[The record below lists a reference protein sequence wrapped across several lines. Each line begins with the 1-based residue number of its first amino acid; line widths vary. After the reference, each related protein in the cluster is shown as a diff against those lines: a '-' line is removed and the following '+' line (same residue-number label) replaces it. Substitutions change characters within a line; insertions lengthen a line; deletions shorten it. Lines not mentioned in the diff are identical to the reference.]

1 MLECSDVCAL
11 CSGTALSDSLL
22 KAKVC
27 KFKSDSSQYAALE
40 THLLYPSLPSV
51 PANSFMGSATDRRPC
66 QAGSSIVCTV
76 AAVCHSVRN
85 LEYVAHV
92 AKKGQV
98 DVAELIETTVASSGG
113 RECVVILAS
122 AATVE
127 KEAQYSVHSSL
138 VPEGRATTEDTA
150 IKIILSLQSAS
161 KGLVWYWSM
170 DLLGYSYI
178 LNRGEGGMW
187 ALSFGFHESTKE
199 PDSSKVI
206 FPPSRK
212 QNLRVLPF
220 FYCGSE
226 PLSLV
231 IMGTGGVGG
240 FCKDDLT
247 VEAAAL
253 SRLPA
258 NRAYLSATS
267 TGRCFC
273 CEYMTSLH
281 TEFHSGAQKNTTK
294 THKLELS
301 KQFWQVTKRH

>member
-1 MLECSDVCAL
+1 MSECSDACAL
-11 CSGTALSDSLL
+11 CFGTALSDSLL
-22 KAKVC
+22 KAKAC
-27 KFKSDSSQYAALE
+27 GFKSNSNQYAALE

-51 PANSFMGSATDRRPC
+51 PASSFMGSIADRRAC
-66 QAGSSIVCTV
+66 QAGDSIVCTV

-85 LEYVAHV
+85 LGHIVYIAKRGQTDV
-92 AKKGQV
+92 AK
-98 DVAELIETTVASSGG
+98 LIETTVASSGG
-113 RECVVILAS
+113 RECVVMLVP

-127 KEAQYSVHSSL
+127 REAQYSIHSSL
-138 VPEGRATTEDTA
+138 VPEGRATTEDMA

-161 KGLVWYWSM
+161 RGLVWYWST
-170 DLLGYSYI
+170 DLLGYSYV
-178 LNRGEGGMW
+178 LNRDEDCMW
-187 ALSFGFHESTKE
+187 ALSFGSHEPTKE
-199 PDSSKVI
+199 LDSSKVM

-212 QNLRVLPF
+212 QSLRVLPF
-220 FYCGSE
+220 FYCGLE
-226 PLSLV
+226 PLPFV
-231 IMGTGGVGG
+231 VMGTGGVGG

-281 TEFHSGAQKNTTK
+281 AEFHGGAQKNTTD

-301 KQFWQVTKRH
+301 KQFWQVTKKR